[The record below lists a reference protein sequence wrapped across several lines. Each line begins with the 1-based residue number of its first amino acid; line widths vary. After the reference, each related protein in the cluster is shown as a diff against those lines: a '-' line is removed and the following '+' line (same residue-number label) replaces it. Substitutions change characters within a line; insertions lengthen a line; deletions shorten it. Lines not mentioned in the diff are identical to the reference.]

1 MFDWWINITKCLLC
15 FSLFRWNMCQMS
27 VQETEEGKFL
37 HICSFSPHFYVETN
51 VIVVKHNTNATFYNR
66 TVNMDE
72 LSKTFLFTNP
82 CVCISAFTPCC
93 FTSHPWEE
101 ALHWQVASKLPAEC
115 LWAWPFLTSEN
126 NVLLSEAA
134 PPNHI
139 YHYVACTNSSGGGFT
154 VMYVSPFPNYEKGQL
169 HCEIIIVFW
178 AEAYKCKAVIVVSNL
193 WDND

>member
-82 CVCISAFTPCC
+82 FVCVSQPLLLVA
-93 FTSHPWEE
+93 SHPIPEKKRCIDKWLPNCQLNVFGLDPSSHLRTTYYSVRLLLPIISIIM
-101 ALHWQVASKLPAEC
+101 LHAPTPLVVDL
-115 LWAWPFLTSEN
+115 LWCMFP
-126 NVLLSEAA
+126 LSQTMRK
-134 PPNHI
+134 
-139 YHYVACTNSSGGGFT
+139 VSFT
-154 VMYVSPFPNYEKGQL
+154 VKS
-169 HCEIIIVFW
+169 
-178 AEAYKCKAVIVVSNL
+178 
-193 WDND
+193 